1 MKENEEKIELTILMP
16 CLNEEETIGICIEKA
31 QKYIEKNGIKGEV
44 LISDNG
50 STDKSVEI
58 ACSMGARI
66 CHETRKG
73 YGSALIRGTKEAKG
87 KYIIM
92 GDCDDSYDFLNL
104 NEMLTELRNG
114 NQLVMGNRFKGGI
127 EKGAMPFS
135 HRYIGNPILSA
146 IGRVLYKTKIGD
158 FHCGLRGYER
168 QAVLDLNLQS
178 PGMEY
183 ASEMVVQAV
192 KNNFKIAEVPTTLS
206 KDGRT
211 KPPHLRTIRD
221 GMRHLIYLLK
231 NYEWK
236 LRRFSFLELNL
247 IIK

>member
-1 MKENEEKIELTILMP
+1 MEKVENIELTILMP
-16 CLNEEETIGICIEKA
+16 CLNEEETIAICIDKA
-31 QKYIEKNGIKGEV
+31 KKYMQDNQINGEI

-50 STDKSVEI
+50 STDRSAEI
-58 ACSMGARI
+58 AKEMGARVCYEEI
-66 CHETRKG
+66 KG
-73 YGSALIRGTKEAKG
+73 YGSALIRGTKEARG

-92 GDCDDSYDFLNL
+92 GDCDDSYDFSNL
-104 NEMLTELRNG
+104 NEMLTELRKG

-135 HRYIGNPILSA
+135 HKYIGNPILSG
-146 IGRVLYKTKIGD
+146 IGRLLYKTKIGD
-158 FHCGLRGYER
+158 FHCGLRGYDR
-168 QAVLDLNLQS
+168 QAILNLNLQS

-192 KNNFKIAEVPTTLS
+192 KHKLNISEVPVTLS

-221 GMRHLIYLLK
+221 GIRPLIYLLK
-231 NYEWK
+231 NYECK
-236 LRRFSFLELNL
+236 L
-247 IIK
+247 